1 MIARSSPI
9 RRKRATIRGS
19 AAALALMLAATGG
32 KASDAP
38 VSPAPASAEAYA
50 ELPFI
55 SEPVLSPDGL
65 SIAAKALVAGK
76 TKLVVFKVGEMSRP
90 LVYEMDDKKIIDINW
105 AGPNRVLLTIGM
117 TMDLY
122 DDKVPISRLLLIDVP
137 TNAVNVLDRKSRG
150 ILAGDVLFTDPA
162 GGWLLVAS
170 QDDIYSWPSVKRI
183 DLTTGAVTVVEKPR
197 ENVWNWYA
205 DSAGAV
211 RAGIAYNGD
220 RWAIWYR
227 DKAGD
232 PLTAI
237 KGKRDK
243 SDDSG
248 TVDSL
253 RFLAGDNSGVI
264 VTNGRTGRFAAYHYD
279 FRTGTIGD
287 TIYEN
292 PDVDIDSLI
301 FDPASGAVSGI
312 NYEDDRRRIAWLDP
326 KMRAIQGKIDK
337 ALPGAENTVVSQSND
352 NNRLLVWSGGASD
365 PGTYYLYDRKAG
377 RMDPVAQ
384 PYTKLA
390 GVELAPVNAV
400 RYAARDGLSLPAYLT
415 MPLHRGDKALPLV
428 IMPHGGPFA
437 RDDWE
442 YDPFVQFLASR
453 GYVVLQPEFRGSTGY
468 GKAFVEKGYGQ
479 WGRKMQDDVDDGVD
493 WLVKS
498 GKVDPKRVCIMGA
511 SYGGY
516 AALWGAIR
524 NPEKYRCAI
533 SFAGVTDIAAILRYD
548 RRSFSAPRYFKRW
561 QTQVAGEDKID
572 LDTVSPLAQ
581 AARLT
586 IPVLIAQGEKDTTV
600 PPRQAHQMVAALTK
614 YHANLE
620 SVFYKE
626 EAHGF
631 SKPENMAD
639 FLRRME
645 AFLQKHNP
653 S

>member
-1 MIARSSPI
+1 M
-9 RRKRATIRGS
+9 RRRGS
-19 AAALALMLAATGG
+19 AVRWRIGAALALVLAATAG

-38 VSPAPASAEAYA
+38 AAVPVPAEAFA

-55 SEPVLSPDGL
+55 SEPVLSPDGV

-76 TKLVVFKVGEMSRP
+76 TKLVVFKAADMSRPP
-90 LVYEMDDKKIIDINW
+90 LVYEMGDKKINDINW

-117 TMDLY
+117 TMELY
-122 DDKVPISRLLLIDVP
+122 DQQVPISRLLSIDVM
-137 TNAVNVLDRKSRG
+137 TNAVNVLDRKSHG
-150 ILAGDVLFTDPA
+150 ILAGDVLYADPA

-170 QDDIYSWPSVKRI
+170 QDDIYSTPSVKRI
-183 DLTTGAVTVVEKPR
+183 DLTTGAVTVAEKAR
-197 ENVWNWYA
+197 DDVWDWYA
-205 DSAGAV
+205 DGAGAV

-220 RWAIWYR
+220 RWTIWYR

-232 PLTAI
+232 ALTAI

-243 SDDSG
+243 NDDSG

-253 RFLAGDNSGVI
+253 RFLAGDNSGLI

-287 TIYEN
+287 AIYEN
-292 PDVDIDSLI
+292 PEVDISSVM
-301 FDPASGAVSGI
+301 FDPVSGTVSGI
-312 NYEDDRRRIAWLDP
+312 NYEDDRRRIMWLDP
-326 KMRAIQGKIDK
+326 KMRAIQATIEK
-337 ALPGAENTVVSQSND
+337 ALPGAENTIVSQSND
-352 NNRLLVWSGGASD
+352 RNRLLVWSGGAAD

-390 GVELAPVNAV
+390 GVELAPVSAV
-400 RYAARDGLSLPAYLT
+400 HYAARDGLSLPAYLT

-453 GYVVLQPEFRGSTGY
+453 GYAVLQPEFRGSTGY

-493 WLVKS
+493 WLVKA

-533 SFAGVTDIAAILRYD
+533 SFAGVTDIDAILRYD

-561 QTQVAGEDKID
+561 QTKVAGEDKID

-600 PPRQAHQMVAALTK
+600 PPRQAHQMVNALTK

-626 EAHGF
+626 EVHGF

-639 FLRRME
+639 FLRRMD
-645 AFLQKHNP
+645 AFLHKHNP
-653 S
+653 A